1 MFVLEGS
8 TSDPWTSN
16 YTIKAEL
23 DTYDQFAIDGTY
35 FRHST
40 GLYHVYSCWYVFNH
54 KSLDGIHLLG
64 QLRYHAYSSWP
75 ANLCIT
81 KMSDPWTVTSNL
93 TERQII
99 R

>member
-1 MFVLEGS
+1 MTNSLLMEL
-8 TSDPWTSN
+8 TSDTVLDFTM
-16 YTIKAEL
+16 YTHAGMYCAVNTFGDI
-23 DTYDQFAIDGTY
+23 
-35 FRHST
+35 HSF
-40 GLYHVYSCWYVFNH
+40 G
-54 KSLDGIHLLG
+54 K
-64 QLRYHAYSSWP
+64 LRYHAYSSWP